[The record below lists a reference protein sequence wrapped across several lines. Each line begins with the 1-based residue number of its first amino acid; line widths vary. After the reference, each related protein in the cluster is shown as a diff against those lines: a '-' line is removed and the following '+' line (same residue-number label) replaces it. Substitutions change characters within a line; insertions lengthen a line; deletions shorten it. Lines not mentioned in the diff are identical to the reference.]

1 MVGIVKVPSTLPQLP
16 PQTSSPWWC
25 RLPPLRHGICGSAQS
40 DAGNLFG
47 RDWFSEFTLGLV

>member
-40 DAGNLFG
+40 DAGNLFVRIG
-47 RDWFSEFTLGLV
+47 LGSLRWV